1 MSMFDTL
8 EANSSRLNQEW
19 LNKDWKHYFT
29 IFPHPDQYKQAW
41 LAKRVIELEKENETL
56 KKAKKGLADTLKSI
70 KKDEVEKAKNNK
82 EISEEMASFL
92 EKWIDAQKS

>member
-1 MSMFDTL
+1 
-8 EANSSRLNQEW
+8 
-19 LNKDWKHYFT
+19 
-29 IFPHPDQYKQAW
+29 
-41 LAKRVIELEKENETL
+41 LEKENETL

-92 EKWIDAQKS
+92 EK